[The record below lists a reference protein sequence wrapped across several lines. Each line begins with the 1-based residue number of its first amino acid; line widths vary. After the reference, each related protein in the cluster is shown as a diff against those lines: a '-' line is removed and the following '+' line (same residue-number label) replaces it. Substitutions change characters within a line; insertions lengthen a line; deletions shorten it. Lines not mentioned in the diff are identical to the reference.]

1 MQTVLD
7 KLLGMCEADVAL
19 LLPALEAL
27 SMLCLDDELQA
38 RESACRV
45 ASCLVVPVSLLRAR
59 HAVQDAVV
67 GMAIDRLDSVAVAD
81 LPAVLHFVLVHAD
94 CQRRQARSACVA

>member
-1 MQTVLD
+1 M
-7 KLLGMCEADVAL
+7 
-19 LLPALEAL
+19 
-27 SMLCLDDELQA
+27 
-38 RESACRV
+38 RV
-45 ASCLVVPVSLLRAR
+45 TILRAR

-94 CQRRQARSACVA
+94 CQRRQARSACLACAFHHMKCRRLNYG

>member
-1 MQTVLD
+1 M
-7 KLLGMCEADVAL
+7 
-19 LLPALEAL
+19 
-27 SMLCLDDELQA
+27 
-38 RESACRV
+38 
-45 ASCLVVPVSLLRAR
+45 
-59 HAVQDAVV
+59 